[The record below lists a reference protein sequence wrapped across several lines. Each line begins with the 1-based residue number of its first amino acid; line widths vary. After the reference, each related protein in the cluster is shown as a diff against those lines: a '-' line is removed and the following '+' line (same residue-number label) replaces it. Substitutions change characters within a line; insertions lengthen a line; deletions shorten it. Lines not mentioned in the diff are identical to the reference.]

1 MPERRIKVYH
11 EHPLRI
17 IRYASKNIWL
27 LIFPLLRGIRSIRLD
42 FDALYVWL
50 KGAWFDLLIII
61 AIIGFGYIKWYF
73 TEFEVTSSEIIRR
86 SGIIIKH
93 KVSIPF
99 KNISA
104 VTAEHSFYLRPF
116 YAVRLNLDTRAG
128 AFSKSDMSLLVRR
141 SDLRWISKAIPQ
153 SEHHSGKKSLVI
165 QPKWFAIVFFSLVFS
180 SSLSGVVYLAALL
193 FQSGRFA
200 HEIIEQEMGD
210 MIKFANTV
218 SAKFTLSIPPAA
230 VLLGILII
238 VAWLFSFISNM
249 FRYAGF
255 KMKKESGTL
264 KVRMGVGTVRQ
275 YHIVPPKINYVDLR
289 QNLVMKLFKTS
300 SVNISCSGY
309 GNEKNELPVLLPILN
324 RRQANRALDL
334 IGFRKYVVKRKSRV
348 SKQAVISYLGL
359 PSLAAFLIPVVSD
372 IIVYFYPTLKDLFYF
387 IKFMG
392 EIPVIW
398 MFVVK
403 TIALM
408 TSGVTI
414 EDDFCCLRYS
424 RFYAFHTILADN
436 DKLVKIQIV
445 QDPIGEKIGRC
456 RMDFY
461 FSSESSKSKKLKG
474 VKIED
479 ALKIIEH
486 FGFLYK

>member
-1 MPERRIKVYH
+1 MYH

-73 TEFEVTSSEIIRR
+73 TEFEITSSEIIRR

-230 VLLGILII
+230 VLLGI
-238 VAWLFSFISNM
+238 
-249 FRYAGF
+249 YF
-255 KMKKESGTL
+255 K
-264 KVRMGVGTVRQ
+264 
-275 YHIVPPKINYVDLR
+275 YVPLCGI
-289 QNLVMKLFKTS
+289 Q
-300 SVNISCSGY
+300 
-309 GNEKNELPVLLPILN
+309 NEK
-324 RRQANRALDL
+324 R
-334 IGFRKYVVKRKSRV
+334 IGN
-348 SKQAVISYLGL
+348 A
-359 PSLAAFLIPVVSD
+359 
-372 IIVYFYPTLKDLFYF
+372 
-387 IKFMG
+387 
-392 EIPVIW
+392 
-398 MFVVK
+398 
-403 TIALM
+403 
-408 TSGVTI
+408 
-414 EDDFCCLRYS
+414 
-424 RFYAFHTILADN
+424 
-436 DKLVKIQIV
+436 
-445 QDPIGEKIGRC
+445 
-456 RMDFY
+456 
-461 FSSESSKSKKLKG
+461 
-474 VKIED
+474 
-479 ALKIIEH
+479 
-486 FGFLYK
+486 